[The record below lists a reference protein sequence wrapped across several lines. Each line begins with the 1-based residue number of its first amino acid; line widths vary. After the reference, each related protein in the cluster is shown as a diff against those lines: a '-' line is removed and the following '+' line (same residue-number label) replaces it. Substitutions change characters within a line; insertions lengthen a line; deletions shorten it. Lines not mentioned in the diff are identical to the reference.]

1 MLSDEDFEL
10 FTRWRIRAFGQ
21 KLREICMDEGMDSLT
36 FEEKVGL
43 CIEAERTAREDRK
56 IQKAVRA
63 ARFKLPG
70 ACIED
75 IAYLPDR
82 TLGRDRI
89 ARLASCA
96 WIAANENLVILSES
110 GGGKS
115 YVAQALG
122 NAACRKLLTVRY
134 VRLNDMFRELNI
146 ARSEGALYDAIDAF
160 SGPRLLILDDFL
172 TTPIEDARNAIDL
185 FEILERREGRG
196 STLFASQLEPDQ
208 WYLRID
214 SEICADS
221 ILGRI
226 VKSARFIDI
235 KGPDMRQYMASKKA
249 EEQEGYWE

>member
-1 MLSDEDFEL
+1 MQGAPGAPATTGEGAAMLSDEDFEL
-10 FTRWRIRAFGQ
+10 LARWRIRAFGQ

-134 VRLNDMFRELNI
+134 VRLNDMCRELERTSI
-146 ARSEGALYDAIDAF
+146 AHIFTGHCTGDHAF
-160 SGPRLLILDDFL
+160 RFL
-172 TTPIEDARNAIDL
+172 RQHFIRRRQAYYQ
-185 FEILERREGRG
+185 ER
-196 STLFASQLEPDQ
+196 
-208 WYLRID
+208 
-214 SEICADS
+214 
-221 ILGRI
+221 
-226 VKSARFIDI
+226 
-235 KGPDMRQYMASKKA
+235 
-249 EEQEGYWE
+249 

>member
-10 FTRWRIRAFGQ
+10 LARWRIRAFGQ

-146 ARSEGALYDAIDAF
+146 ARSEGAR
-160 SGPRLLILDDFL
+160 RLLRSQAPH
-172 TTPIEDARNAIDL
+172 T
-185 FEILERREGRG
+185 GRLPHHADRG
-196 STLFASQLEPDQ
+196 RKECNRPVRDTRVS
-208 WYLRID
+208 
-214 SEICADS
+214 ICA
-221 ILGRI
+221 GRH
-226 VKSARFIDI
+226 R
-235 KGPDMRQYMASKKA
+235 
-249 EEQEGYWE
+249 

>member
-1 MLSDEDFEL
+1 
-10 FTRWRIRAFGQ
+10 
-21 KLREICMDEGMDSLT
+21 MDEGMDSLT

-196 STLFASQLEPDQ
+196 STLIASQLEPES
-208 WYLRID
+208 WYLRI
-214 SEICADS
+214 EGELMADS
-221 ILGRI
+221 ILNRTATR
-226 VKSARFIDI
+226 ARFIDLD
-235 KGPDMRQYMASKKA
+235 GPNMRKYLKEHRKDA
-249 EEQEGYWE
+249 EG